1 VTPAQYLAKLRA
13 LCRRLPG
20 TSERSSFGHP
30 NFAAGGRLFAAFE
43 VYRGIP
49 SIAVLATKAE
59 QSFLLQ
65 DAAFYKSPYVGSR
78 GWVSADLRQQPPWPL
93 LAELLQRGH
102 ALALAPRPRKK
113 RPRAR

>member
-1 VTPAQYLAKLRA
+1 MTPTQYLKKLRA
-13 LCRRLPG
+13 LCKRLPG
-20 TSERSSFGHP
+20 TSERARFGHP

-49 SIAVLATKAE
+49 SIAVLATQAE

-65 DAAFYKSPYVGSR
+65 NPIFYRTPYVGSR
-78 GWVSADLRQQPPWPL
+78 GWVSADLREQPPWPL
-93 LAELLQRGH
+93 LTELLQRGH

-113 RPRAR
+113 RTRAR